1 MEMEERL
8 IEMETKLAFQD
19 NTIEELSD
27 VVYKQQLQ
35 IDQLKKELTGVQ
47 EKLRVI
53 EPSLAGAK
61 EEEPLPPHY

>member
-1 MEMEERL
+1 MEERL

-53 EPSLAGAK
+53 EPSLTGAND
-61 EEEPLPPHY
+61 EEPLPPHY